1 MCRFVCYQGA
11 PVALADLVYRPRH
24 SLLHQSMRAEQM
36 SQSFNADGFGIGFY
50 TGDDPAPCI
59 VRSTAPAWS
68 NRGIESIA
76 RRFRSTHVFAHVRA
90 ASPGM
95 PVQETNCHPFGRE
108 RYQFMHNGHLESFAR
123 FKRTLQNS
131 LSDAAWGAIEGSTDS
146 EHAFALFLDAIAR
159 EAPDESGD
167 ALANALAATVRQL
180 AAFNAACGAPGTMV
194 CNLAASDGRSTAVVR
209 FSRNVARPAT
219 LYYSAGERYEL
230 AADDGDMLP
239 AAGTANGAVI
249 VASEPV
255 TRRAEDWCELPNH
268 TLILVRPDHSIA
280 LRPLAA
286 GAAQL

>member
-123 FKRTLQNS
+123 FKRALQNS

-159 EAPDESGD
+159 EAADDSGD

-180 AAFNAACGAPGTMV
+180 VAFNAGRGTMV

-209 FSRNVARPAT
+209 FSQGVPKPAT
-219 LYYSAGERYEL
+219 LYYSAGARYVL
-230 AADDGDMLP
+230 ADDDGDMLP
-239 AAGTANGAVI
+239 VGQGEPNGAVI

-255 TRRAEDWCELPNH
+255 TRRAEDWSELPGN
-268 TLILVRPDHSIA
+268 TLLLVRPDHSIA
-280 LRPLAA
+280 LRPLDA
-286 GAAQL
+286 GVARL